1 MKVVRIKGNWIEQ
14 KSKLKK
20 KYSNLTEADFE
31 FVDGKKKSEM
41 FTKLQV
47 TLGMEKRK
55 MHKMI
60 DAL

>member
-1 MKVVRIKGNWIEQ
+1 MKVVRIKGNWSEQ

-31 FVDGKKKSEM
+31 FVDGKKSEM

-47 TLGMEKRK
+47 TLGMEKEE

>member
-31 FVDGKKKSEM
+31 FVDNKKSEM
-41 FTKLQV
+41 FTKLQE
-47 TLGMEKRK
+47 TMGIEKEE

>member
-31 FVDGKKKSEM
+31 FVDGKKGEM
-41 FTKLQV
+41 LTKLQV
-47 TLGMEKRK
+47 RLGMEKEE